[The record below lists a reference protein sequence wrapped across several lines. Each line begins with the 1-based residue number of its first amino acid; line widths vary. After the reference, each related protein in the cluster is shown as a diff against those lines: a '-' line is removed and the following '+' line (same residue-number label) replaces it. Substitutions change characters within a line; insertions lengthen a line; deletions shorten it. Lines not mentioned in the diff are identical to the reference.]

1 MSKPPSVRSG
11 STKARLL
18 EAAEELFIEHGYE
31 SMSLRQITT
40 QAGANLA
47 AVNYHFGSK
56 EALVQELL
64 TQRFDRLNQE
74 RLQLL
79 SICEKQYGEQP
90 MDVSTVLGVLFV
102 PGLRLTRS
110 TLGGPN
116 FLRLLGRVYSD
127 PSPFMREYLREHYE
141 SISGRF
147 FEAFSRALPHVPR
160 HELGMRL
167 QFSLKALSGM
177 LASEDTDELA
187 AAICIGEEVKD
198 TLMIERLIAFISPVL
213 TTPFASVRQAG
224 PIERVLSLADLA
236 AAAVDEHEHKD
247 PRVRGRKPSAGSA
260 SWRSGA
266 ADP

>member
-1 MSKPPSVRSG
+1 MIGRQANSSG
-11 STKARLL
+11 TKTRLL
-18 EAAEELFIEHGYE
+18 QAAEVLFVEHGYDA
-31 SMSLRQITT
+31 MSLRQITI
-40 QAGANLA
+40 QAGANIA

-64 TQRFDRLNQE
+64 TRRLDRLNEE

-79 SICEKQYGEQP
+79 ATCEQEHGDQA
-90 MDVSTVLGVLFV
+90 MDVSAVLSVLFV

-110 TLGGPN
+110 EVGGPN

-127 PSPFMREYLREHYE
+127 PSPFVREYLHEHYE

-147 FEAFSRALPHVPR
+147 FEAFARALPQMPR

-177 LASEDTDELA
+177 LASENTDELA

-198 TLMIERLIAFISPVL
+198 TLMIARLIAFISPVL
-213 TTPFASVRQAG
+213 TTPFGQTQQASAVQ
-224 PIERVLSLADLA
+224 RVLGLADAA
-236 AAAVDEHEHKD
+236 AAAVDARAQVD
-247 PRVRGRKPSAGSA
+247 PRAKVRKSA
-260 SWRSGA
+260 SRLPSWRPRA
-266 ADP
+266 AET

>member
-1 MSKPPSVRSG
+1 MARSSIRSG

-18 EAAEELFIEHGYE
+18 EATEELFIEHGYE
-31 SMSLRQITT
+31 AMSLRQITT

-56 EALVQELL
+56 EALIQELL
-64 TQRFDRLNQE
+64 SQRFDRLNEE

-79 SICEKQYGEQP
+79 STCEQEYGEQT
-90 MDVSTVLGVLFV
+90 MDVSTVLSVLFA

-110 TLGGPN
+110 AAGGPN

-127 PSPFMREYLREHYE
+127 PSPFIREYLREHYE

-147 FEAFSRALPHVPR
+147 FEAFSRALPQMPR

-177 LASEDTDELA
+177 LASENTDELA

-198 TLMIERLIAFISPVL
+198 TLMIARLIAFISPVL
-213 TTPFASVRQAG
+213 TTPFGQTEQASAVG
-224 PIERVLSLADLA
+224 RVLDLADV
-236 AAAVDEHEHKD
+236 AAVAVDTREREEQ
-247 PRVRGRKPSAGSA
+247 RGRTRKTKTGSS
-260 SWRSGA
+260 SWTSRTGT
-266 ADP
+266 